1 MANCPKC
8 GKELP
13 QESKF
18 CPFCGET
25 VKKDAHIVLALQS
38 VFTSTLLPITALLF
52 TVASAAALLFD
63 DKILPFEI
71 TTSVAMWMAVA
82 AGRHNNKGAYK
93 TPLKVFR
100 AIALIDTVIMWI
112 MAGAFGFM
120 GAFLLTFG
128 ETCLDEMMMLGEH
141 IHGLEIL
148 TIFKDPLLMTSQQ
161 RGVFIACFGI
171 TLLLAG
177 ALQAAATYFIYTK
190 IHHLAES
197 VLLSFQLEENRIKHL
212 RLTKIVILVLAVI
225 SALGL
230 IEGLFGHPA
239 AYISSLCSVAGE
251 ISVFVLLGRFEKGLN
266 EHLIIK
272 SQNEKEI

>member
-1 MANCPKC
+1 MANCPEC

-13 QESKF
+13 QGSKF

-25 VKKDAHIVLALQS
+25 VKKDSHIVLALQS

-82 AGRHNNKGAYK
+82 AGRHNNKTAYK

-100 AIALIDTVIMWI
+100 AIALIDTAIMWVVSGI
-112 MAGAFGFM
+112 FGLT
-120 GAFLLTFG
+120 GVFLLIFG
-128 ETCLDEMMMLGEH
+128 EGCLDEMMMLGEH

-148 TIFKDPLLMTSQQ
+148 TVFKDPLLTSSQQ
-161 RGVFIACFGI
+161 RGVLIACYGI
-171 TLLLAG
+171 ILLLTG
-177 ALQAAATYFIYTK
+177 ALQAAITYFIYTK
-190 IHHLAES
+190 IHHCAES
-197 VLLSFQLEENRIKHL
+197 VLLSFQLEENRTKHL
-212 RLTKIVILVLAVI
+212 KLTKIVILVLAVV

-239 AYISSLCSVAGE
+239 AYISSMCSVAGE
-251 ISVFVLLGRFEKGLN
+251 TLVFVLLGRFEKRLN
-266 EHLIIK
+266 EETIK
-272 SQNEKEI
+272 IQNKKEI